1 MLTAGDARRGE
12 EPCDVGF
19 FRQLGLVAAGAVLA
33 AALSGTVATASG
45 TRYLDPVFTAV
56 AVTHDLV
63 YGSAVDNFGDERE
76 LTLDLYEP
84 AGDDAGAR
92 PVIIWAHGGG
102 FTGGAKDD
110 AFLVSLATRFA
121 QRGYVTASIS
131 YRIRPPGT
139 PGSPT
144 FLDLIVGSLA
154 GSLPDAMHD
163 AQHDMQAAVRWFRA
177 NAGGLRID
185 PERIVVAGFSAGA
198 NMALE
203 SAFNPED
210 PGDSGNEGWP
220 SDVSAAVSIS
230 GGADLRRIET
240 PPPPIAMF
248 NGTHDST
255 APYPVALETCAGIIV
270 HSGVCSLTTYL
281 GGEHDLSPEEGDIV
295 RRTADFL
302 CAHVADCG

>member
-1 MLTAGDARRGE
+1 VVKNL
-12 EPCDVGF
+12 CDVGLS
-19 FRQLGLVAAGAVLA
+19 RRLGLVAAGTILA
-33 AALSGTVATASG
+33 AATIGTPATASG
-45 TRYLDPVFTAV
+45 TRYLDPVFAAV
-56 AVTHDLV
+56 TVTHDLV
-63 YGSAVDNFGDERE
+63 YGSAIDNFGDDQE

-84 AGDDAGAR
+84 TGDDSAAR
-92 PVIIWAHGGG
+92 PVIVWAHGGG
-102 FTGGAKDD
+102 FTGGAKDE

-131 YRIRPPGT
+131 YRVRPPGT

-144 FLDLIVGSLA
+144 FLDLVVGSLA

-177 NAGGLRID
+177 NAEGLRVD
-185 PERIVVAGFSAGA
+185 ADRIVVAGSSAGA

-210 PGDSGNEGWP
+210 PGESGNEGWA
-220 SDVSAAVSIS
+220 SQVSAAVSIS

-240 PPPPIAMF
+240 PPPPIALF
-248 NGTHDST
+248 NGTHDTT
-255 APYPVALETCAGIIV
+255 APYPVALETCAGIVV

-281 GGEHDLSPEEGDIV
+281 GGEHDLSPQEADIV
-295 RRTADFL
+295 LRTAAFL
-302 CAHVADCG
+302 CAHVADCS

>member
-1 MLTAGDARRGE
+1 MLTAGDATRGE
-12 EPCDVGF
+12 EPCDVGS
-19 FRQLGLVAAGAVLA
+19 FRRLGLVAAGTILA
-33 AALSGTVATASG
+33 AATSGTPATASG
-45 TRYLDPVFTAV
+45 TRYLDPIFTTVTV
-56 AVTHDLV
+56 ANDQV
-63 YGSAVDNFGDERE
+63 YGSAIDNFGDEQA

-84 AGDDAGAR
+84 AGDDAAAR

-102 FTGGAKDD
+102 FTGGAKDE
-110 AFLVSLATRFA
+110 AFVVALATGFA

-144 FLDLIVGSLA
+144 FLDLVVGSLA

-163 AQHDMQAAVRWFRA
+163 AQHDMQAAVRWIRA
-177 NAGGLRID
+177 NAETLRVD
-185 PERIVVAGFSAGA
+185 PDRIVVAGFSAGA

-203 SAFNPED
+203 TAFNPED
-210 PGDSGNEGWP
+210 PGDSGNEGRP

-240 PPPPIAMF
+240 APPPIALF
-248 NGTHDST
+248 NGTHDTT
-255 APYPVALETCAGIIV
+255 APYPVALETCAGIVI

-281 GGEHDLSPEEGDIV
+281 SGEHDLSPQEGDIV
-295 RRTADFL
+295 RRTASFL
-302 CAHVADCG
+302 CTHVVDCG